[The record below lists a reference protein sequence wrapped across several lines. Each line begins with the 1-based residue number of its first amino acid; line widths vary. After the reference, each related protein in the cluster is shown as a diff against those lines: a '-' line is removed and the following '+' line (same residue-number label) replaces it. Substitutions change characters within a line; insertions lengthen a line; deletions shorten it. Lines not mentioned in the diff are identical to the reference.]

1 MLVSVKKA
9 AEELGVSSE
18 HIRRM
23 IRAGRWPCYRLGSKC
38 TRIDPGE
45 IRALGRQVAE
55 NQERSP
61 VTKKRKR

>member
-9 AEELGVSSE
+9 AEELGV
-18 HIRRM
+18 
-23 IRAGRWPCYRLGSKC
+23 GSKC